1 MVVGLL
7 GILKAGGAYL
17 PLDPAYPQERLE
29 FMLAQS
35 EAPVLVTMPGLGER
49 FSHYTGQQVLI
60 NDAVLAHE
68 SERNPECNATPEN
81 LCYVIY
87 TSGSTGQPKGVM
99 ITHRSVIN
107 LLSDI
112 QSRLSL
118 SERDTLLAVTTISFD
133 IAGLELYLPLLA
145 GAAVHVASRNAL
157 SDGDALSRLIL
168 SSEATVMQATPT
180 TWRMLEETGWQAPS
194 SFKVL
199 CGGEALDLDLAR
211 SLTSKGIEACNVY
224 GPTETTIWSTI
235 ASVAQFTDRTLIGR
249 PLANTEIYLLDEQLN
264 VVPVGVPGELFI
276 GGDGLARGYH
286 KRADLAAEKFIPH
299 PYSKTPGARLYRTGD
314 LARYLPNGE
323 IECLGR

>member
-87 TSGSTGQPKGVM
+87 TSGSTGEPKGVM
-99 ITHRSVIN
+99 ITHRSVNN

-118 SERDTLLAVTTISFD
+118 SERDALLAVTTLSFD

-145 GAAVHVASRNAL
+145 GARVVIATRDEAADGIRLAAL
-157 SDGDALSRLIL
+157 LQAPVT
-168 SSEATVMQATPT
+168 AMQATPA
-180 TWRMLEETGWQAPS
+180 TWRMLLAAGWRGTPGLLA
-194 SFKVL
+194 L
-199 CGGEALDLDLAR
+199 CGGEALPRDLA
-211 SLTSKGIEACNVY
+211 
-224 GPTETTIWSTI
+224 
-235 ASVAQFTDRTLIGR
+235 D
-249 PLANTEIYLLDEQLN
+249 PL
-264 VVPVGVPGELFI
+264 
-276 GGDGLARGYH
+276 
-286 KRADLAAEKFIPH
+286 LAA
-299 PYSKTPGARLYRTGD
+299 
-314 LARYLPNGE
+314 
-323 IECLGR
+323 